1 VDQPRDGS
9 FTIQEPVPG
18 AYTLTRNGNT
28 HDCLFVDAT
37 NLTNVMLS
45 NFDSFSQPVVVV
57 LTNTHSISI
66 IKNAANGPWSTEAFD
81 KTA

>member
-1 VDQPRDGS
+1 MDQPRDGS

-66 IKNAANGPWSTEAFD
+66 IKNAANGPWATEAFD